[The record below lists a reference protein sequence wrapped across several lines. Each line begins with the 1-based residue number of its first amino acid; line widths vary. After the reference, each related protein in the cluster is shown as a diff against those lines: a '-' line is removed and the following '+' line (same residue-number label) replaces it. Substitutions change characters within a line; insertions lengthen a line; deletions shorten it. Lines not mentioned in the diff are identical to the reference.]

1 MSMKAPR
8 ALARFNRRVSNPIQ
22 MAWAPWLPPFA
33 VIEHTGRKTGT
44 AYRTPVSAFAKGD
57 RVGILLPYG
66 DDTDWIRNVLAAG
79 QCTLQRKRRK
89 YTVTDVQVVPADSP
103 ELPPA
108 ACRFGRLFEHALAG
122 TLHPL

>member
-1 MSMKAPR
+1 MKAPR
-8 ALARFNRRVSNPIQ
+8 ALARFNKRVSNPIQ

-33 VIEHTGRKTGT
+33 VVEHTGRKTGT

-57 RVGILLPYG
+57 RVAILLPYG

-89 YTVTDVQVVPADSP
+89 YAVSDLRVVPADSS
-103 ELPPA
+103 ELPA
-108 ACRFGRLFEHALAG
+108 AARRFGRLFEHALAG
-122 TLHPL
+122 TLHPV